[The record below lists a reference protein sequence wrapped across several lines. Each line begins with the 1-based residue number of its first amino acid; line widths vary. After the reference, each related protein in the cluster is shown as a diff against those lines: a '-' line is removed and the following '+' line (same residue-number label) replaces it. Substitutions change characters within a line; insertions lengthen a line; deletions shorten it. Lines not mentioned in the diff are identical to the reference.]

1 MTTAEVHKL
10 SKALLRLHKALLDAE
25 RVAYEQRHGRI
36 ASNGEYLQLVLG
48 HSEFAW
54 LRHLSRLMAELD
66 DLADHEDSGTDAIA
80 ERLTSLRTLLT
91 PVEGDEAFGRR
102 YQEVLQHD
110 PEVVLAHA
118 AVKNLLGG

>member
-10 SKALLRLHKALLDAE
+10 SKTLLRLHKALLDAE

-48 HSEFAW
+48 HSDFAW
-54 LRHLSRLMAELD
+54 IRQLSRLMAELD
-66 DLADHEDSGTDAIA
+66 DLADHEDAGTDAIA
-80 ERLTSLRTLLT
+80 ELLTSLRTLLT
-91 PVEGDEAFGRR
+91 PVEGDKGFGRR